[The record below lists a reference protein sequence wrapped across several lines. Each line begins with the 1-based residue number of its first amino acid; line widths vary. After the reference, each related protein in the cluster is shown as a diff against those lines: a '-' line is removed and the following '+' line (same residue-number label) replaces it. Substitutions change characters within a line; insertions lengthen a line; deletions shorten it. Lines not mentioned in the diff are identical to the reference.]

1 MRIEKQQEADLA
13 ARKGSTGKT
22 IIQSLFLLISFVLAY
37 FIASY
42 MFDNGIL
49 NYGSLKTAFSFV
61 PFNLPSWVFLGGVM
75 LIIVVIIQF
84 FVSIGFTLG
93 SPEGRRKTG
102 KPSLH
107 SRVKDPNDSQWE
119 E

>member
-1 MRIEKQQEADLA
+1 MRLEKRHEADLA
-13 ARKGSTGKT
+13 ARKGSTGRT
-22 IIQSLFLLISFVLAY
+22 IIQFLFLLISFVIAY

-42 MFDNGIL
+42 MFDNGML
-49 NYGSLKTAFSFV
+49 SYGVIRSAFSFV
-61 PFNLPSWVFLGGVM
+61 PFYIPSWSILGGAM

-107 SRVKDPNDSQWE
+107 SRVKDPNDSQWSE
-119 E
+119 